1 MERFKKEVNEK
12 ENEKTIEL
20 LSDEELKG
28 VSGGAEVIVTVEV
41 LIVKCVE
48 EPCPWVSNPVGSCFM
63 DQILEFQNKHSQETG
78 HNAFEIIRTS
88 IRVD

>member
-1 MERFKKEVNEK
+1 LEKVRKEVNET
-12 ENEKTIEL
+12 ENEKKIEL
-20 LSDEELKG
+20 LSDEELKA
-28 VSGGAEVIVTVEV
+28 VSGGAEVIVTAEV

-48 EPCPWVSNPVGSCFM
+48 ESCEWESNPVGSCFM
-63 DQILEFQNKHSQETG
+63 DQIFEAQNKHSQETG